1 MGVLSRGELMPTVM
15 DDPMTD
21 RESKKTT
28 MPVRLGTE
36 ALEAAKIAAS
46 LKGMSLAEYATEV
59 LREVA
64 NRDIDQW
71 SETRAEK
78 SKAAKGV
85 SPDKGKTGYPK
96 QGKARPAS
104 EEVGEK

>member
-1 MGVLSRGELMPTVM
+1 MGALSRGVLMPTVM
-15 DDPMTD
+15 DDQMTD

-46 LKGMSLAEYATEV
+46 LKGMSLTEYATEV
-59 LREVA
+59 LQEVA

-78 SKAAKGV
+78 SKAARGS
-85 SPDKGKTGYPK
+85 SPGKGKTGYPK
-96 QGKARPAS
+96 QGKARPS
-104 EEVGEK
+104 NEEGGED